1 MKPEVLAAKGRGYM
15 QGAQK
20 REEAGNYLSAS
31 EYYFKA
37 AEYYLEAC
45 KSADS
50 SRHAP
55 LWKNYTSFLIK
66 KAKSLKQKTTRQH
79 VRSQGED
86 TDRRAQAEELIL
98 AESPDVRFADVAGLS
113 DVKERIQESVI
124 HPMEHPEM
132 YDRLN
137 VSPPTGI
144 LFYGPPGCGKTFLA
158 RAAATESDATFI
170 SLDVSDIM
178 DKYVGESEKKVREVF
193 ELAREESRA
202 IIFIDEIDAVAT
214 SRGQSSEG
222 YERRLV
228 NELLSQMDGV
238 STGDDGILVLG
249 ATNRPWDIDRAFLRG
264 KRFSDSV
271 FIPHPDFDA
280 RKALFQLQ
288 LESTPTAEVDYDEL
302 AEASLGFEAAR
313 LADVCNEAGLQVIR
327 SNLKDGTSHEEL
339 AITMDDLRNA
349 LTAKRAGLILPGW
362 YSDALRELSQRG
374 QSEQFQDV
382 VKAAHDLLGDSAE
395 EGAS

>member
-45 KSADS
+45 KSTDS
-50 SRHAP
+50 SRHIP

-66 KAKSLKQKTTRQH
+66 KAKSLKHHTTQQQ
-79 VRSQGED
+79 VQSQDED
-86 TDRRAQAEELIL
+86 RERRAEAEELIV
-98 AESPDVRFADVAGLS
+98 AESPDVRFENVVGLS
-113 DVKERIQESVI
+113 DVKERIKESVI
-124 HPMEHPEM
+124 HPIAHPEM
-132 YDRLN
+132 YEQLN
-137 VSPPTGI
+137 VTPPKGI

-158 RAAATESDATFI
+158 KAAATEGNATFI
-170 SLDVSDIM
+170 SLDVSDVM

-193 ELAREESRA
+193 ELAREKQRA
-202 IIFIDEIDAVAT
+202 IVFIDEIDAVAT
-214 SRGQSSEG
+214 SRDQSSEG

-238 STGDDGILVLG
+238 STGDDGILVLA
-249 ATNRPWDIDRAFLRG
+249 ATNRPWEIDRALLRG
-264 KRFSDSV
+264 KRFTDSV

-288 LESTPTAEVDYDEL
+288 LESTPTTEVDYDEL

-313 LADVCNEAGLQVIR
+313 IADACNEAGLQVIR
-327 SNLKDGTSHEEL
+327 SNLKDESSEEKL
-339 AITMDDLRNA
+339 KITMDDLRNA
-349 LTAKRAGLILPGW
+349 LASKRADLILPGW
-362 YSDALRELSQRG
+362 YSDALRELRERG
-374 QSEQFQDV
+374 QSEQFQDFV
-382 VKAAHDLLGDSAE
+382 QAAHDLLGDSAE
-395 EGAS
+395 EGVS